1 MTYLW
6 PLNIHL
12 FLDCMTFWIKFT
24 ISSKSFKTLELSSYI
39 LVKSE
44 TYMCVG
50 HLQCDSN
57 FPAFASKSNDFPPLP
72 NCLQM
77 VSISRL
83 HLAFPQFL
91 QFTPSFYVDL
101 FGLFLSEYT
110 ISKCEILWLSSL
122 WEIHVLFPKKD
133 LSFPVK
139 ICIFPTLSILLP
151 FPFMTV
157 LWFLSSSLSIRIYHS
172 LRLPPFSAI
181 FQCIQSFSLK
191 FTPRI
196 FTLLGRI
203 YFLFLS
209 SFYHTISIFSDWLWL
224 WQMSQ
229 FAYVAPVSRWTIFM
243 FSDVFFSISRFY
255 VLPHLAELTV
265 LIGSFLYFPTNS
277 VNFPPQKFFHPVCQ
291 SCSFRNYLKFLASY

>member
-57 FPAFASKSNDFPPLP
+57 FPAFASKSNDFFPLP

-122 WEIHVLFPKKD
+122 WEIHVLFRKKIYLFVLKFASFLPFPYYCLFLSWQFSDFSHPLSFHTNLSLSTPSAVLCNFSMHSIFFSEIHSTYFHFTWENLFSLPIFFLPYYFHFFWLTLTLTNVSICLCGSCQSLDDFHVLWRFFFFD
-133 LSFPVK
+133 LSFLRTTSFSWTYRTHWIIFIFSHQFCQFSTPK
-139 ICIFPTLSILLP
+139 I
-151 FPFMTV
+151 
-157 LWFLSSSLSIRIYHS
+157 LSSSLPI
-172 LRLPPFSAI
+172 
-181 FQCIQSFSLK
+181 
-191 FTPRI
+191 
-196 FTLLGRI
+196 
-203 YFLFLS
+203 
-209 SFYHTISIFSDWLWL
+209 
-224 WQMSQ
+224 M
-229 FAYVAPVSRWTIFM
+229 
-243 FSDVFFSISRFY
+243 
-255 VLPHLAELTV
+255 
-265 LIGSFLYFPTNS
+265 
-277 VNFPPQKFFHPVCQ
+277 
-291 SCSFRNYLKFLASY
+291 